1 MIVINLISI
10 VFLIL
15 ILLQLCKTMNT
26 NIIEGN
32 KNKTDETTYKDNNLS
47 DDPLYL
53 ATLNASNIQFLKN
66 NIDEVSD
73 LRNLIIDLSN
83 SVQTNTTN
91 ITNMNQAQMES
102 SAAATGIDAGDE
114 DDIDST
120 INPDDDGDY

>member
-102 SAAATGIDAGDE
+102 SA
-114 DDIDST
+114 